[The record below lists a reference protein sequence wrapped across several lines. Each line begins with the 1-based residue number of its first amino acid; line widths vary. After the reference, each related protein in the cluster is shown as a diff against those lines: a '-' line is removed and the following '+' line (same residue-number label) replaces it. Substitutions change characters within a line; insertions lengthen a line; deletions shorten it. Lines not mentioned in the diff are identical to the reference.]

1 MLLFAFSM
9 SFTPM
14 IINWNMTPILLVYS
28 GAAVFIQWQTVSYN
42 IDLLQHVLS
51 VQEKAVCGQ
60 SSHTP
65 LSLLTITHGLQR
77 SYVPPAKVCGVTS
90 HT

>member
-28 GAAVFIQWQTVSYN
+28 VFSAVFIQWQTISYN
-42 IDLLQHVLS
+42 IDFLQLVLS

-65 LSLLTITHGLQR
+65 MSLLTIAHGLQ
-77 SYVPPAKVCGVTS
+77 TD
-90 HT
+90 